1 MRGVANMYSRIVSS
15 LLVSVVIFAAYAY
28 IVSPLGIFWEHED
41 QPKVYSITW
50 HSGLAF
56 LILVTLSYLVLH
68 SASLYRSARRGSSIR

>member
-1 MRGVANMYSRIVSS
+1 MYSRIVSS
-15 LLVSVVIFAAYAY
+15 LLVSVVIFAAY
-28 IVSPLGIFWEHED
+28 IVSPPGIFWEHED

-68 SASLYRSARRGSSIR
+68 FASLYRSARRGSSIR